1 MEMYR
6 KIIVGVDGSELA
18 TKALKQ
24 AIELAKKFSSEI
36 LAVNVF
42 QNPAAEGLSH
52 EILEKAK
59 KLLEEGGVKHETSSI
74 LSPNPPKTINKMAE
88 EDRTVDLV
96 VVGSRGVSDVRTYLL
111 GSVSHKILH
120 DCPVSVLVVR

>member
-1 MEMYR
+1 M
-6 KIIVGVDGSELA
+6 VGVDGSELSI
-18 TKALKQ
+18 KALNQ

-36 LAVNVF
+36 LVVNVF

-59 KLLEEGGVKHETSSI
+59 KLLDEGDVKYETFSI
-74 LSPNPPKTINKMAE
+74 LSSNPPNAINKMAE
-88 EDRTVDLV
+88 EDRMVDLV
-96 VVGSRGVSDVRTYLL
+96 VVGSRGVSEIRAYLL